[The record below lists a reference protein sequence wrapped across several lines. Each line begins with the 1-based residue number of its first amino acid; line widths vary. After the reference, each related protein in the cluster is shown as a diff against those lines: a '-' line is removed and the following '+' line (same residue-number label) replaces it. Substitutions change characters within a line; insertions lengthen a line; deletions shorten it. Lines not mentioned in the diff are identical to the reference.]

1 MAATEV
7 IRVRVK
13 PEDKA
18 RLTRLYAMRG
28 TTLSQAVRTFLLSEL
43 DAEANA
49 LETLDRIAD
58 SAERKI
64 EASGLPDP
72 SVDDI
77 VAYVEAAREKRMADA
92 LVAQ

>member
-7 IRVRVK
+7 IRVRVR
-13 PEDKA
+13 PEDKS
-18 RLTRLYAMRG
+18 RLTRLYAARG

-43 DAEANA
+43 DAEADA
-49 LETLDRIAD
+49 LEMLDRIAD

-64 EASGLPDP
+64 EASGLSSP

-77 VAYVEAAREKRMADA
+77 VAYVEAVRDERTADA